1 MPLDPLEEKMN
12 DKRPVNLD
20 LSTVSFPITAIVSIL
35 HRITAVITWV
45 GLGFLLVL
53 LGYAL
58 GSEQQYMSTSQVMQ
72 NNFLLQFVTWGF
84 LTALAYYCLASAK
97 HIIQDLGFC
106 ENFESGSVLSW
117 GAIIIGVLFAMLAG
131 VFVWA

>member
-1 MPLDPLEEKMN
+1 MN

-20 LSTVSFPITAIVSIL
+20 LSTVKFPITAIASIL

-53 LGYAL
+53 LGYAN
-58 GSEQQYMSTSQVMQ
+58 GSEQHFTSTSQIMQ
-72 NNFLLQFVTWGF
+72 SNFLLQFVSWGF

-97 HIIQDLGFC
+97 HIIQDFGLC
-106 ENFESGSVLSW
+106 ENFESGSLLSW
-117 GAIIIGVLFAMLAG
+117 GAIILGVVLAILAG
-131 VFVWA
+131 VLIWA

>member
-1 MPLDPLEEKMN
+1 MN

-20 LSTVSFPITAIVSIL
+20 LSTVKFPITAIASIL

-53 LGYAL
+53 LGYAT
-58 GSEQQYMSTSQVMQ
+58 GSEQHFTSTSQVMQ
-72 NNFLLQFVTWGF
+72 SNFLLQFVSWGF

-97 HIIQDLGFC
+97 HIIQDFGFC
-106 ENFESGSVLSW
+106 EDFEGGSLLSW
-117 GAIIIGVLFAMLAG
+117 GAIILGVVLAILAG
-131 VFVWA
+131 VLIWA

>member
-1 MPLDPLEEKMN
+1 MN

-20 LSTVSFPITAIVSIL
+20 LSTVKFPITAIASIL

-53 LGYAL
+53 LSYAT
-58 GSEQQYMSTSQVMQ
+58 GSEQHFTSTSQIMQ
-72 NNFLLQFVTWGF
+72 SNFLLQFVSWGF

-97 HIIQDLGFC
+97 HIIQDFGFC
-106 ENFESGSVLSW
+106 EDFESGSLLSW
-117 GAIIIGVLFAMLAG
+117 GAIILGVVLAILAG
-131 VFVWA
+131 VLIWA